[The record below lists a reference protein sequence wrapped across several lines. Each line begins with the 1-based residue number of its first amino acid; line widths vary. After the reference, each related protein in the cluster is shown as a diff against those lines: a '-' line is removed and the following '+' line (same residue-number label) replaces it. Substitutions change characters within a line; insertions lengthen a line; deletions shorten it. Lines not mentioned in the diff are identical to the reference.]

1 MTRHATHP
9 GKTGVVVMD
18 DETLLSA
25 FLDRGDAGAYSE
37 LIRRHQIRIFRLVLS
52 MVGTPGEAETAC
64 EEVFVRAAQRID
76 PAAPPANFGAW
87 LVHLAQQLVA
97 ERESPREESPAPSAR
112 HHPRSALR
120 HAVLDIMDGLP
131 ADERTVLVLAEL
143 QHESPEDIATSLGL
157 TRGEVEAKLV
167 SARRRFQHAF
177 EERRVAGAQTP
188 APTSEAPPADADADD
203 GPKLTQ
209 QLAPGDTLAGRFRID
224 AVLDEGGMALIY
236 KATDLEHDRTVAVK
250 ALLPETAASHPLRE
264 RLRREAKALQ
274 RVQHPHVV
282 ELVSSGTDGDGS
294 VYLVMEFVDGP
305 TLSDTLEEGGMSR
318 RKALET
324 FDQILDGLQ
333 ALHAA
338 RVIHRDLKP
347 ENVKLARKGPK
358 RSAKILDLGIARLLD
373 EPPQATKLTGTGLA
387 IGTPAYMPP
396 EQAMGKDVEAPG
408 DVYAAAIV
416 LFEMLTGKLPFH
428 SNDLATLLL
437 MQVSTPPPLPSE
449 VDPDGE
455 YSEQLEDLLMSG
467 LAKDPTDRPLS
478 AQAFRDAIRQCPEW
492 G

>member
-1 MTRHATHP
+1 MSRHPTHP
-9 GKTGVVVMD
+9 GKTGVVVMN
-18 DETLLSA
+18 DETLLRA
-25 FLDRGDAGAYSE
+25 FIERGDAGAYSE

-52 MVGTPGEAETAC
+52 MIGTPGEAENAC

-76 PAAPPANFGAW
+76 PAAPPDNFGAW

-97 ERESPREESPAPSAR
+97 ERETPRATVPTPSAR

-143 QHESPEDIATSLGL
+143 QHESPDDIATSLGI
-157 TRGEVEAKLV
+157 TRADVEAKLV
-167 SARRRFQHAF
+167 SARRRFQYAF
-177 EERRVAGAQTP
+177 DERRNASAGAPEPHP
-188 APTSEAPPADADADD
+188 APPTPSPSPDD
-203 GPKLTQ
+203 GPRLTQ
-209 QLAPGDTLAGRFRID
+209 QLAAGDKLANRFRID

-236 KATDLEHDRTVAVK
+236 EATDLEFDRKVAVK

-274 RVQHPHVV
+274 RVEHPNVV
-282 ELVSSGTDGDGS
+282 ALVATGTDGDGS
-294 VYLVMEFVDGP
+294 VYLVMELVDGP
-305 TLSDTLEEGGMSR
+305 TLSASLEEGGLSR
-318 RKALET
+318 RKALAL
-324 FDQILDGLQ
+324 FDEILAGLH
-333 ALHAA
+333 ALHTAQ
-338 RVIHRDLKP
+338 VIHRDLKP

-358 RSAKILDLGIARLLD
+358 RTAKILDLGIARLLD
-373 EPPQATKLTGTGLA
+373 EPPETTKLTGTGLA

-396 EQAMGKDVEAPG
+396 EQAMGKEVEAPG

-478 AQAFRDAIRQCPEW
+478 AAAFREAIRQCPEW